1 MAAGGEFRVDPE
13 ALAGSAEHVSGQG
26 EDLASAHLSSDNR
39 IEGAQSGW
47 VGASAAALNAR
58 MAAWLETSRRLV
70 ARVGGHALDLQNDH
84 IKFTA
89 AERDNADRL
98 RAVGFSAEGADG
110 ADGVAGAGRE

>member
-39 IEGAQSGW
+39 IEAAQSGW
-47 VGASAAALNAR
+47 VGTSAAALNAR

-70 ARVGGHALDLQNDH
+70 ARVGGHALDLQNDN

-89 AERDNADRL
+89 MERDNADRL
-98 RAVGFSAEGADG
+98 RAVGFSAED

>member
-26 EDLASAHLSSDNR
+26 EDLASAHLSSDNQ

-70 ARVGGHALDLQNDH
+70 ARVGGHALDLQNDN

-110 ADGVAGAGRE
+110 VAGAGRE